1 MGVLILRTIPQRIFP
16 IHSKVLQ
23 SRDDPRLLLSDER
36 AMISRG
42 FRVLQLLRI
51 NVISFGTG
59 RRLYDRG
66 FYFIDRLNGKE
77 DPCNSA
83 MIERRNSITK

>member
-16 IHSKVLQ
+16 IHSKVLE

-51 NVISFGTG
+51 NVISLERDEIVRSKLLFH
-59 RRLYDRG
+59 RSFEWKRG
-66 FYFIDRLNGKE
+66 SLQ
-77 DPCNSA
+77 
-83 MIERRNSITK
+83 

>member
-1 MGVLILRTIPQRIFP
+1 MGILILRTIPQRIFP
-16 IHSKVLQ
+16 IHSKVLE

-51 NVISFGTG
+51 NVISLERDEIVRSKLLFH
-59 RRLYDRG
+59 RSFEWKRG
-66 FYFIDRLNGKE
+66 SLQ
-77 DPCNSA
+77 
-83 MIERRNSITK
+83 